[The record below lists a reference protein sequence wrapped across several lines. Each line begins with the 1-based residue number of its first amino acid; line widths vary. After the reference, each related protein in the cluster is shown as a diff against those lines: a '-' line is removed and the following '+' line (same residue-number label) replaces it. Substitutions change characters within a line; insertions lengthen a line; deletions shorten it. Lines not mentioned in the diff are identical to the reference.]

1 MAIVER
7 LVKHVADFGV
17 LYTKIHNYHWHVGG
31 LNFLV
36 VHQMTDGYYEDVAD
50 NYDSLAER
58 ILQLG
63 GAAPASVKEYL
74 ALTGIK
80 EETKKSF
87 TATEVITGLK
97 IDFEYLVAELHETRK
112 AAADS
117 NDAATDSLLTDI
129 IAGLE
134 KKIWMLNA
142 ALK

>member
-1 MAIVER
+1 M
-7 LVKHVADFGV
+7 
-17 LYTKIHNYHWHVGG
+17 
-31 LNFLV
+31 
-36 VHQMTDGYYEDVAD
+36 
-50 NYDSLAER
+50 
-58 ILQLG
+58 
-63 GAAPASVKEYL
+63 
-74 ALTGIK
+74 ALTSIK

-87 TATEVITGLK
+87 TAKEVITGIK
-97 IDFEYLVAELHETRK
+97 TDFEYLVAELHETRK